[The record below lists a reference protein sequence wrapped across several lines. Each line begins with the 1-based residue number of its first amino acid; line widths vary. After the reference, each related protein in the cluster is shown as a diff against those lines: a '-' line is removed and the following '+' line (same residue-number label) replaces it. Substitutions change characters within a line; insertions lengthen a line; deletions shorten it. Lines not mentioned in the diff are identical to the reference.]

1 MDIGSPG
8 ADGTTRVVSLTR
20 FANRPYR
27 SECPWRHVSNESRRP
42 LGGPDTI
49 TPVACGPVS
58 DRDWCA
64 DEVGIDFPSLDAA
77 VARIRDSMSVDEDR
91 LPVRAEI
98 RLSPREAFDGIVVPL
113 DVPVR
118 RACPLCG
125 GRGETWM
132 EPCAPCAGTGE
143 SLFHHRVRLSVPPRV
158 ADGARFRF
166 KISSPLALPTRVE
179 VRVAIA

>member
-1 MDIGSPG
+1 M
-8 ADGTTRVVSLTR
+8 
-20 FANRPYR
+20 
-27 SECPWRHVSNESRRP
+27 SNPSRRR
-42 LGGPDTI
+42 LDDEETI

-58 DRDWCA
+58 DRAWCA
-64 DEVGIDFPSLDAA
+64 DEVGIDFPSLAAA
-77 VARIRDSMSVDEDR
+77 VARIRDSMRIDDAESP
-91 LPVRAEI
+91 LTAEI
-98 RLSPREAFDGIVVPL
+98 RLSPREAFDGIIVPL

-118 RACPLCG
+118 RPCPLCG

-166 KISSPLALPTRVE
+166 KVSSPLALPTRVE